1 MQVELLIG
9 RVAHAARV
17 SVQTIRYY
25 ERLGLLAPA
34 SRTASGY
41 RLYRP
46 EATER
51 LAFIKHAQALG
62 FLLEE
67 IKEILRLKYAGQ
79 SPCECVR
86 KVLEKKLEHVERQ
99 IAKFRRFRAEL
110 RNTLVRA
117 RQLPHLPHSAS
128 VICPIIHKAPAS
140 ESRSKRPRVKKNFRP
155 LFNEKRSGNPA
166 RKEN

>member
-1 MQVELLIG
+1 MQAELSIG

-25 ERLGLLAPA
+25 ERLGLIATV
-34 SRTASGY
+34 SRTAGGY
-41 RLYRP
+41 RVYRP
-46 EATER
+46 EAIER

-62 FLLEE
+62 FSLDE

-79 SPCECVR
+79 SPCECVC
-86 KVLEKKLEHVERQ
+86 KLLEEKLQHIERQ
-99 IAKFRRFRAEL
+99 IAEFRRFRAEL

-117 RQLPHLPHSAS
+117 RRLPHLPHSAS

-140 ESRSKRPRVKKNFRP
+140 ESRLKRPKVKKSFPP
-155 LFNEKRSGNPA
+155 LFTQNRSGNRT